1 MQAVTVIPLEKGSV
15 DLTDL
20 PDPPE
25 ADGPV
30 LVQTRAVGV
39 CGTDI
44 EIIDGDYGWAPPG
57 EERLAIGHESLG
69 EVLEAPDGSGLAEG
83 DLVVGIVRRP
93 DPVPCANCEVGEWD
107 MCRNG
112 KYTEWGIKEHHGYAR
127 ECYRIPVGFA
137 VKVDAGLGDLGVLLE
152 PAAVV
157 AKALD
162 HISRIGR
169 RAAWRPA
176 TFLVTGAGPIGL
188 LAALLGR

>member
-1 MQAVTVIPLEKGSV
+1 
-15 DLTDL
+15 
-20 PDPPE
+20 
-25 ADGPV
+25 
-30 LVQTRAVGV
+30 
-39 CGTDI
+39 
-44 EIIDGDYGWAPPG
+44 
-57 EERLAIGHESLG
+57 
-69 EVLEAPDGSGLAEG
+69 
-83 DLVVGIVRRP
+83 
-93 DPVPCANCEVGEWD
+93 

-176 TFLVTGAGPIGL
+176 TE
-188 LAALLGR
+188 LAASSRGWSPTSAPPITTARSPPPASPPTW